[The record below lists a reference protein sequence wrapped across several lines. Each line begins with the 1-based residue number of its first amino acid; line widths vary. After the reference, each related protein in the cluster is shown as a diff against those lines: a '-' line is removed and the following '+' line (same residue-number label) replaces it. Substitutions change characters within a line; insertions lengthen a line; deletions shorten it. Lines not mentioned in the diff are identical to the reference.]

1 MAKSKKGKAVI
12 AGVAA
17 VSAASI
23 LTARGIFHK
32 VFARQ
37 EKEDDAISLRY
48 KDMSGMVRKKITI
61 VSGSTHLTGY
71 LYGEASAKGLVVVCH
86 GIASAPQIALTWNS
100 ALMERTGG
108 RPNPPESV
116 TTRR

>member
-1 MAKSKKGKAVI
+1 M
-12 AGVAA
+12 AA

-23 LTARGIFHK
+23 LTVRGIFHK

-61 VSGSTHLTGY
+61 VSL
-71 LYGEASAKGLVVVCH
+71 LCA
-86 GIASAPQIALTWNS
+86 
-100 ALMERTGG
+100 MELQAAEKIT
-108 RPNPPESV
+108 
-116 TTRR
+116 

>member
-23 LTARGIFHK
+23 LTVRGIFHK

-48 KDMSGMVRKKITI
+48 KT
-61 VSGSTHLTGY
+61 
-71 LYGEASAKGLVVVCH
+71 
-86 GIASAPQIALTWNS
+86 
-100 ALMERTGG
+100 
-108 RPNPPESV
+108 
-116 TTRR
+116 

>member
-23 LTARGIFHK
+23 LTVRGIFHK

-37 EKEDDAISLRY
+37 EKEDDEISLRY
-48 KDMSGMVRKKITI
+48 KYMSGMVRK
-61 VSGSTHLTGY
+61 
-71 LYGEASAKGLVVVCH
+71 
-86 GIASAPQIALTWNS
+86 
-100 ALMERTGG
+100 
-108 RPNPPESV
+108 
-116 TTRR
+116 